1 MEDFGGLVKYFEPEE
16 LAKLAPEIKPEEAG
30 ILDAINQKV
39 AGAESFEKIMDFFYE
54 ATQPLLRCDRVGVAF
69 LEDEGRRLV
78 ARWARAEYEPV
89 LLGNGY
95 SEGISGSTLEEIL
108 KSGRIRV
115 ISDLQKYLDIKPQS
129 ESSRILVE
137 EGIRSSMTCP
147 LMVEGRIV
155 GLLFRDSCRVNAYG
169 SYQALLHSRLAE
181 RLSQAV
187 EKAYRISQ
195 LTAANKAYMELLAF
209 AAHELNSP
217 LAAMTMNADL
227 LLEGYVGDLTPAQRE
242 KIEAIKRRA
251 QGLMD
256 NTREYLDLARYE
268 GGNFKLR
275 ARFGLDLRAE
285 VLTPVLESFR
295 PLIEGRK
302 IRLSIVPEEGA
313 FSVDCDPSLMRLV
326 FANLIGNAVKYGEEN
341 GQIRLGL
348 GIEDGRFKATV
359 WNTGAGFPEE
369 ERIKLFKRF
378 SRLSIPEFKKVRGTG
393 VGLYLTWQVVGLHG
407 GRIRADSEYGKWAQ
421 FDLEIPQGD
430 KLRSIVEFAARSDN
444 SPVMRV
450 IPV

>member
-1 MEDFGGLVKYFEPEE
+1 
-16 LAKLAPEIKPEEAG
+16 
-30 ILDAINQKV
+30 
-39 AGAESFEKIMDFFYE
+39 
-54 ATQPLLRCDRVGVAF
+54 
-69 LEDEGRRLV
+69 
-78 ARWARAEYEPV
+78 
-89 LLGNGY
+89 
-95 SEGISGSTLEEIL
+95 
-108 KSGRIRV
+108 
-115 ISDLQKYLDIKPQS
+115 
-129 ESSRILVE
+129 
-137 EGIRSSMTCP
+137 
-147 LMVEGRIV
+147 
-155 GLLFRDSCRVNAYG
+155 
-169 SYQALLHSRLAE
+169 
-181 RLSQAV
+181 
-187 EKAYRISQ
+187 
-195 LTAANKAYMELLAF
+195 
-209 AAHELNSP
+209 
-217 LAAMTMNADL
+217 MTMNADL